1 MLGAVLIDLFA
12 YLNLDRWYYTGI
24 SHIIYCPCYRRKV
37 EKNIRDKEEKTQE
50 IAKRVQEMQ
59 GMMQGAAA
67 EAAKLAVQE
76 AA

>member
-1 MLGAVLIDLFA
+1 
-12 YLNLDRWYYTGI
+12 
-24 SHIIYCPCYRRKV
+24 V